1 MVGIHQEHL
10 EGVGDS
16 RGRTRLKD
24 PAEAFHSA
32 SWLFLGRNLSSLVR
46 GKAAMTNPKNVAS
59 VEMLKSVLAEAKTFF
74 LVDYQGLGAEEI
86 NVLRTKIRAAGGRM
100 LVAKN
105 RLINVVLQDQGVDGF
120 QDILKGPTA
129 LVVVG
134 DDPVGPAKALVD
146 FADEHLLDLP
156 LPKGGLLEGTVVASE
171 AINRIAE
178 LPGREQLLSQIIG
191 LLQAPMQQL
200 VGVLEGPSRNL
211 VSVLQNYSEKIKEN

>member
-105 RLINVVLQDQGVDGF
+105 RLINVALQDQGVDGF
-120 QDILKGPTA
+120 QDM
-129 LVVVG
+129 VVVG

-156 LPKGGLLEGTVVASE
+156 FPKGGLLEGTVVASE

>member
-1 MVGIHQEHL
+1 
-10 EGVGDS
+10 
-16 RGRTRLKD
+16 
-24 PAEAFHSA
+24 
-32 SWLFLGRNLSSLVR
+32 
-46 GKAAMTNPKNVAS
+46 MTNPKNVAS

-86 NVLRTKIRAAGGRM
+86 NVLRAKIRAAGGRM

-156 LPKGGLLEGTVVASE
+156 FPKGGLLEGTVVASE